1 MTKLSDL
8 NPSNFLKPKDI
19 PRDGLE
25 LTIRRIE
32 KGTLTDAR
40 TKQTKTVYTV
50 HWQEA
55 GVKPLTLNKVN
66 VNTLIAKF
74 GDLDVDAMAG
84 KVVNVIRVWGE
95 AFGKAQ
101 WLIRIEPPDEIG
113 DEAPEG
119 EETPGSAAP
128 GEGEI
133 PF

>member
-40 TKQTKTVYTV
+40 TKQTKTVYTA
-50 HWQEA
+50 HWQEP

-66 VNTLIAKF
+66 TNTLIAWF
-74 GDLDVDAMAG
+74 GDVDIEELAG
-84 KVVNVIRVWGE
+84 KPVRLMRVWGE
-95 AFGKAQ
+95 SFGKAQ
-101 WLIRIEPPDEIG
+101 WQIRIDPPDEI
-113 DEAPEG
+113 EEEG
-119 EETPGSAAP
+119 ESEAPGSAAP
-128 GEGEI
+128 DEGET
-133 PF
+133 PS